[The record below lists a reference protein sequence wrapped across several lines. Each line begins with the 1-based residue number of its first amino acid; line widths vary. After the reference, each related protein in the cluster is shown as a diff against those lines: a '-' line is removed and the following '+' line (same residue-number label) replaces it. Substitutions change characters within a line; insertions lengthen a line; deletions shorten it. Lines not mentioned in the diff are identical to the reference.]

1 MQLKIALK
9 LLRVRVFLNLIAH
22 WFPKVPRAIALT
34 KSLITHPDAMAA
46 FQEYQFQRYPRTKM
60 IVEESLQAAQM
71 MKWENPVAVAFREK
85 IMKLLPTPV
94 LKNKI
99 KPLHSYKV

>member
-1 MQLKIALK
+1 
-9 LLRVRVFLNLIAH
+9 
-22 WFPKVPRAIALT
+22 
-34 KSLITHPDAMAA
+34 
-46 FQEYQFQRYPRTKM
+46 M

-71 MKWENPVAVAFREK
+71 MKWENPAAVAFREK
-85 IMKLLPTPV
+85 VMKLVPTPV